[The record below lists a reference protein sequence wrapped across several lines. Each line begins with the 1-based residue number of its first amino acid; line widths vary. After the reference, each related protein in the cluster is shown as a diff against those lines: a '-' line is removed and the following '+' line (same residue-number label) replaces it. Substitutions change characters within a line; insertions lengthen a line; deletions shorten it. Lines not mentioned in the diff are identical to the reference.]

1 MEPLQ
6 ISTSIFENIFGLQP
20 VTISQSAY
28 DMEPVGKYFYF
39 AQEGKSLFG
48 LLFKDPGN

>member
-6 ISTSIFENIFGLQP
+6 ISTSLFENMFGLQP

-28 DMEPVGKYFYF
+28 DMEPVEECFYL
-39 AQEGKSLFG
+39 AQEGRSLFG
-48 LLFKDPGN
+48 LLFRDPGN